1 MKNAAII
8 AAYKERQA
16 LVLKI
21 VKKHQPITTKAL
33 AARVGCNIKTMSGVV
48 SKMLTAKKLT
58 INEGSTKRNYMV
70 RITRPEDLNYT
81 PPPERVERFRPT
93 GIWKGMEW
101 NPDVARPGAS
111 DFLKCPTR
119 IGANRYPYKA
129 PIHGV
134 TKSHAQKV

>member
-21 VKKHQPITTKAL
+21 VKKHQPITTTAL

-58 INEGSTKRNYMV
+58 VNEGSTKRNYMV
-70 RITRPEDLNYT
+70 RITTPEDLNYT
-81 PPPERVERFRPT
+81 PPTERVERFKPT
-93 GIWKGMEW
+93 GIWTGMDW

-119 IGANRYPYKA
+119 IGDKRFAYRA
-129 PIHGV
+129 PIYGAAPSQV
-134 TKSHAQKV
+134 AE

>member
-8 AAYKERQA
+8 AAHKERQA

-48 SKMLTAKKLT
+48 SKLLTAKQLT
-58 INEGSTKRNYMV
+58 VNEGSTKRNYML

-81 PPPERVERFRPT
+81 PTTERVERFQPV
-93 GIWKGMEW
+93 GIWTGMDW
-101 NPDVARPGAS
+101 DPDIARRGAS
-111 DFLKCPTR
+111 DFLKCPSR
-119 IGANRYPYKA
+119 IGANRYPYRSQIYGVA
-129 PIHGV
+129 PSQV
-134 TKSHAQKV
+134 AE